1 MRIDRPKR
9 GRKAAKRLDLTDIK
23 HVLRDDRQWCSIGL
37 VVTPEDG
44 SSYWRVEP
52 NEDGSGAVDILVEV
66 VLQPTQDQV
75 TARLTAGMWMVP
87 ALGEEVV
94 VVIPSG
100 RINFMPTIV
109 GLLSSNIVPTGSDA
123 PTPTRLVL
131 MRAEVVITD
140 GNGGTEPL
148 VRKSDFDGHTH
159 GVGTYASLSGTTGG
173 GLVVGGVSGGAPAVS
188 GTAVLK
194 AK

>member
-9 GRKAAKRLDLTDIK
+9 GKRAAKRLDLTDIK
-23 HVLRDDRQWCSIGL
+23 EVLRDGRQWAALGL

-44 SSYWRVEP
+44 SSYWRTELSD
-52 NEDGSGAVDILVEV
+52 DGSQTVDILVEL
-66 VLQPTQDQV
+66 VLQPSQDTC
-75 TARLTAGMWMVP
+75 TARLAAGIWMIP

-94 VVIPSG
+94 VALPAG
-100 RINFMPTIV
+100 RIDFMPTIV

-123 PTPTRLVL
+123 PSPTRIVIMRGEVL
-131 MRAEVVITD
+131 ITD

-148 VRKSDFDGHTH
+148 CRKSDIDGHTH
-159 GVGTYASLSGTTGG
+159 PAGTLVAPGGGGAVTGVTGGASAITGTY
-173 GLVVGGVSGGAPAVS
+173 
-188 GTAVLK
+188 VLK